1 MTWEEK
7 IRMAKEADPTLTD
20 EKAAEVVHD
29 LEQLAHLAIEDF
41 LRHKREESVAATV
54 APEQR

>member
-7 IRMAKEADPTLTD
+7 IRMAKETDPTLTD

-41 LRHKREESVAATV
+41 MRRKRGGSVQATGT
-54 APEQR
+54 PE